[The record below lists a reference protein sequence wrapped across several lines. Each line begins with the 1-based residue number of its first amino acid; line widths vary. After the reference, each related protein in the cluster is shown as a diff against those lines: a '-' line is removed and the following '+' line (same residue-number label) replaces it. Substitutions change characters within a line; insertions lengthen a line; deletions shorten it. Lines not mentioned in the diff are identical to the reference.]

1 MDYYLI
7 DQDFLDRT
15 KSMSFLFDNGTLLD
29 ENDDVCF
36 PGIC

>member
-7 DQDFLDRT
+7 DQDFFGLT

-29 ENDDVCF
+29 ENDDNSF